1 MAMKTLLLLTSAAAL
16 TGCALP
22 QTVKKLPEPSF
33 AAPAIVATHAEPVR
47 VTTAVPTPPAKS
59 PVAVKPAPPVAAS
72 ASNPKDWAPQARVR
86 PWRYIVIHHSA
97 TAAGGAT
104 AFDKM
109 HKAKGWDGLGY
120 DFVIGNGTDTR
131 DGQIEVG
138 YRWKRQLVGAHARTA
153 NNAFNEYGIG
163 ICLVGNFDLDKPTA
177 AQMASLA
184 RLTAHL
190 MKSYNITDAN
200 VIGHGDTKATDC
212 PGKFMSLATVKK
224 MAHQNLATGRANAPT
239 DAPSD
244 AQASTRQLL
253 SPANR

>member
-1 MAMKTLLLLTSAAAL
+1 MAMKTLLLLTSAVSL

-22 QTVKKLPEPSF
+22 QTVKKLPAPSF
-33 AAPAIVATHAEPVR
+33 AAPTIVQQQPEPVR
-47 VTTAVPTPPAKS
+47 VATPTKPVPAKT
-59 PVAVKPAPPVAAS
+59 PIAVKPAPAAP
-72 ASNPKDWAPQARVR
+72 ASGPKDWAPQATVR
-86 PWRYIVIHHSA
+86 PWKYIVIHHSA
-97 TAAGGAT
+97 TPAGGAA

-138 YRWKRQLVGAHARTA
+138 FRWKQQLVGAHARTA

-163 ICLVGNFDLDKPTA
+163 ICLVGNFDIDKPTP

-190 MKSYNITDAN
+190 MKTYRVGEAN

-212 PGKFMSLATVKK
+212 PGKFLNIATVKA
-224 MAHQNLATGRANAPT
+224 MARHNLATGSARTTPEAYTSN
-239 DAPSD
+239 
-244 AQASTRQLL
+244 RQLIA
-253 SPANR
+253 PAGR